1 MCRVI
6 NRSSF
11 FSPVIKSFF
20 IKLICPHRHFKVVPP
35 LALSFNAG
43 GSNPLRVQRKTL
55 YSSRA
60 QHPCPLVLAALCIK
74 AEGNFRLHVGCANTH
89 WTSGIIVPCA
99 TTRPGSMA
107 QFHYN
112 QIRNASASSSNQT
125 QVSQS
130 QASALYLWT
139 IHDSLSVIRRR
150 LFFPIG
156 SELVLYP

>member
-1 MCRVI
+1 MVQRPLSCHLNLVLHIQGHINNSHMCRVI

-11 FSPVIKSFF
+11 FSPIIKSFF

-35 LALSFNAG
+35 LTLSFNAG

-74 AEGNFRLHVGCANTH
+74 AEGNFRLHVGVGCANTN
-89 WTSGIIVPCA
+89 WTSGIFVPCA

-112 QIRNASASSSNQT
+112 QIRNDCQR
-125 QVSQS
+125 Q
-130 QASALYLWT
+130 L
-139 IHDSLSVIRRR
+139 
-150 LFFPIG
+150 
-156 SELVLYP
+156 